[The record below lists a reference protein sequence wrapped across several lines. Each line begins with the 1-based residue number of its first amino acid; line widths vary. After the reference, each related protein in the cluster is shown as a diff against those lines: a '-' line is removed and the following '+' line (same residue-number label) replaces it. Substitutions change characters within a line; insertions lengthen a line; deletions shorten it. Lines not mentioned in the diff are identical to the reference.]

1 MVLRIPK
8 PSISTF
14 FVIIPILYFN
24 SCTFEFIKQYSF
36 VLPVVALSALSWCFF
51 LLKENVTQLL
61 GRIFPMLLSV
71 LFFAVLFVLGLQ
83 SNITVLTNEFF
94 NMVYLLF
101 FMCVF
106 WVYSKEDYEND
117 RNIILFI
124 WITDVVIASIYSS
137 IRLIADPN
145 LARLL
150 STGSYHST
158 SAAAAARGIVSF
170 GVIYGLTFVLITLFT
185 FIIKKKG
192 NMLLNIIL
200 FALFTT
206 VLFLAQ
212 FLIAILLVGI
222 GILIVLLSSSRSGTV
237 NLKNRLFIIT
247 IVGICLIFIM
257 PFVLQFLVES
267 ELFGYE
273 INKRIEEILTFVNG
287 ENLEGTDMSVRFLQY
302 TMSIGGF
309 FSTFGL
315 GRIFF
320 PSTIVGA
327 HSQWLDGF
335 GNYGIFYAI
344 YIFALFVFLKFII
357 ESLPNKGTK
366 YLYKLLVIIYV
377 VMSITNTSTWAPI
390 TLSLF
395 VMVPFLCMEQHSEPD
410 EEPAL
415 LAE

>member
-1 MVLRIPK
+1 
-8 PSISTF
+8 
-14 FVIIPILYFN
+14 
-24 SCTFEFIKQYSF
+24 
-36 VLPVVALSALSWCFF
+36 
-51 LLKENVTQLL
+51 
-61 GRIFPMLLSV
+61 
-71 LFFAVLFVLGLQ
+71 
-83 SNITVLTNEFF
+83 
-94 NMVYLLF
+94 
-101 FMCVF
+101 MCVF